1 MNNPTLSL
9 QIQSDLDLLPNQTA
23 SQRVLE
29 LVIQS
34 PPAPQRSGRP
44 RLNLA
49 LVIDRSGSMHGAKL
63 EYVKRAAEH
72 ILDLLQSDDRAALVT
87 YDNQVDV
94 LAPATLMNE
103 EVRAEIKARIRR
115 LDSGNTTNL
124 SGGWLAGCHEVAS
137 GAEPERLNRAL
148 LLTDGL
154 ANQGITDE
162 ETLYQHARELAVRGV
177 TTSTFGVGEGFNE
190 HLLEGMSNQGG
201 GSFYF
206 IGSPAEIPA
215 IFEREFKE
223 LAAVTAKD
231 VELEI
236 ELPAGVS
243 CQILGEWRTQDEDR
257 RLKVYLN
264 PLYGGRTQEVYLKLL
279 LPPASGQDKL
289 EIKLTVRARGSD
301 NQPLVAQAAAA
312 FHYADQQLVQATPPR
327 REVLE
332 RFARVDMAQVTSE
345 ALKMERRGEREKA
358 RKLVQNSLSANAP
371 YLAPAEIADYESL
384 ENRMERGMDE
394 LDRKQ
399 THYRSYNVK
408 RGRES

>member
-34 PPAPQRSGRP
+34 PPAHQRAGRP

-72 ILDLLQSDDRAALVT
+72 ILDLLQNDDRAALVT
-87 YDNQVDV
+87 YDNHVDV

-103 EVRAEIKARIRR
+103 EVRAEIKTRIRR

-124 SGGWLAGCHEVAS
+124 SGGWLAGCQEVAS

-243 CQILGEWRTQDEDR
+243 CQVLGEWRTQDEDR
-257 RLKVYLN
+257 RLKIYLN

-289 EIKLTVRARGSD
+289 EIKLTVRARGSE
-301 NQPLVAQAAAA
+301 NQLLEAKAAAA

-345 ALKMERRGEREKA
+345 ALKLERRGERDRA
-358 RKLVQNSLSANAP
+358 RKMVQNSLSLNAP
-371 YLAPAEIADYESL
+371 YLAPAEES
-384 ENRMERGMDE
+384 EYQDMAKRMENGMDE

>member
-103 EVRAEIKARIRR
+103 EVRAEIKTRIRR
-115 LDSGNTTNL
+115 LESGNTTNL

-371 YLAPAEIADYESL
+371 YLAPTEASEYQDVAE
-384 ENRMERGMDE
+384 RMEKGMEE